1 MSPAEILKQYVVL
14 HNYGV
19 ESADF
24 EPLMELF
31 TVDAVFEFEDQ
42 RIGIFEGI
50 EAIRRI
56 FRLQP
61 PEFMLGIK
69 AIRESDES
77 AIADYID
84 MEAPEKKLGVISIE
98 TEGDKITKVFIG
110 K

>member
-1 MSPAEILKQYVVL
+1 MQPTEILKQYVAL

-31 TVDAVFEFEDQ
+31 ASDTKFEFEDQ

-50 EAIRRI
+50 DAIRRI

-61 PEFMLGIK
+61 PEFMLGIE
-69 AIRESDES
+69 AIRESDKS
-77 AIADYID
+77 ATAEYFD
-84 MEAPEKKLGVISIE
+84 MSKPEKKLGVISIE
-98 TEGDKITKVFIG
+98 SDGDKIIKVLIG